1 MTAETSDPELITAY
15 IEGSETAFRALVARH
30 INLVYATAL
39 RQVGDPGLAEEI
51 SQNVFVVLARKA
63 PQLRGAQTLAGWLHR
78 TTILEAKARIR
89 AELRR
94 RRRDQTAAEL
104 ATIQNEGAPA
114 LDALVPL
121 LDEGLLKLRESERLA
136 LVLRFLEDRSLREVG
151 VAMGVDEDAARKRV
165 SRALERLTDFFKSR
179 GFVIAGGAAVVL
191 TASAKAAAP
200 ASLTFLVG
208 NAGLTAGIVTGGF
221 KGLLLQGLSLS
232 KTQTAILC
240 ALVAAAPLTF
250 QWHARAQVNRER
262 ADLEAQLAEARK
274 SASDLEQEARNRRG
288 SALRIQNEAFNLRTR
303 LATVNAQLAGRAPH
317 PIYHWDDNSPVMR
330 IPKQGLSF
338 MPIATVSRLGE
349 LTDGIKEILQLT
361 ALENAQV
368 QAALNQFVADYYA
381 AQAKQMRVVDPDED
395 ELNGRAREEVRVFEF
410 TALGPKY
417 GELRQQLFSTLES
430 VLGADRFQ
438 ILRKRLSDWMAVDDR
453 NLGMSSSMEIVNMDR
468 REAFYRPDPGTGIVR
483 WRFSSKRG
491 MVTMND
497 FFRDTD
503 IPTTLRPYL
512 QDWITLAQTKP
523 ATAEKGNP

>member
-1 MTAETSDPELITAY
+1 MTAEPSDPELVTAY
-15 IEGSETAFRALVARH
+15 VQGSEIAFRALVARH
-30 INLVYATAL
+30 LNLVYATAL
-39 RQVGDPGLAEEI
+39 RQVGDSGLAEEI

-63 PQLRGAQTLAGWLHR
+63 PRLAGTQTLAGWLHR

-94 RRRDQTAAEL
+94 KRRDQTAAEL
-104 ATIQNEGAPA
+104 AAIGNEGAPA
-114 LDALVPL
+114 LEALVPL

-179 GFVIAGGAAVVL
+179 GFVVGGGAATVL
-191 TASAKAAAP
+191 TTSAKAVAP
-200 ASLTFLVG
+200 ASLTGLAG
-208 NAGLTAGIVTGGF
+208 NAGLAAGIAGGGF

-240 ALVAAAPLTF
+240 ALVAAAPLAF
-250 QWHARAQVNRER
+250 QWRARAQINRER
-262 ADLEAQLAEARK
+262 AELSAPLATARQ
-274 SASDLEQEARNRRG
+274 SISDLEQEPRNRRD

-303 LATVNAQLAGRAPH
+303 AATVNAQLAGRAPR
-317 PIYHWDDNSPVMR
+317 PVYHWDDNSPVMR

-338 MPIATVSRLGE
+338 MPIAAVSRLGE

-381 AQAKQMRVVDPDED
+381 AQAKQMRVVDPHED
-395 ELNGRAREEVRVFEF
+395 ELNGHLPEEVRVFEF
-410 TALGPKY
+410 TELGPRF
-417 GELRQQLFSTLES
+417 GELRQQLFSTLEN
-430 VLGADRFQ
+430 VLGTDRFQ
-438 ILRKRLSDWMAVDDR
+438 ILRHHLSDWMAVDDR

-468 REAFYRPDPGTGIVR
+468 RETFYRPDPGTGIVR
-483 WRFSSKRG
+483 WRFSIEG

-497 FFRDTD
+497 FFRDSD

-512 QDWITLAQTKP
+512 QDWIALAQSKP
-523 ATAEKGNP
+523 AAVEKGNP

>member
-15 IEGSETAFRALVARH
+15 VQGSETAFRALVARH
-30 INLVYATAL
+30 VNLVYATAL
-39 RQVGDPGLAEEI
+39 RQVGDSGLAEEI

-63 PQLRGAQTLAGWLHR
+63 PRLTGTQTLAGWLHR

-94 RRRDQTAAEL
+94 KRRDQTAAEL
-104 ATIQNEGAPA
+104 AAIESEGAPA

-136 LVLRFLEDRSLREVG
+136 LVLRFLEERSLREVG

-179 GFVIAGGAAVVL
+179 GFVIGGGAATVL

-200 ASLTFLVG
+200 TSLAGLAG
-208 NAGLTAGIVTGGF
+208 NAGLAVGIASGGF
-221 KGLLLQGLSLS
+221 KGLILQGLSLT
-232 KTQTAILC
+232 KTQTAFLC

-250 QWHARAQVNRER
+250 QWRARAQVNHER
-262 ADLEAQLAEARK
+262 ADLSAQMAAARK
-274 SASDLEQEARNRRG
+274 SVSDLEQEARNRRG

-303 LATVNAQLAGRAPH
+303 AATVNAQLAGRAPH
-317 PIYHWDDNSPVMR
+317 PIYHWDDNSLVMR
-330 IPKQGLSF
+330 IPKQGLPY
-338 MPIATVSRLGE
+338 MPVAAVSRLGG

-361 ALENAQV
+361 ASESAQV
-368 QAALNQFVADYYA
+368 QSALNQFVADYFA
-381 AQAKQMRVVDPDED
+381 AQAKQMRVVDPEEN
-395 ELNGRAREEVRVFEF
+395 ELNGRVPEEVRVFEF
-410 TALGPKY
+410 TALGPKF

-430 VLGADRFQ
+430 VLGKDRFQ
-438 ILRKRLSDWMAVDDR
+438 ILRSKLSDWMPVDDR
-453 NLGMSSSMEIVNMDR
+453 NLGMSSSMAMVNLDH
-468 REAFYRPDPGTGIVR
+468 RECFYQPNPGTGIVR
-483 WRFSSKRG
+483 WRFSSKQG
-491 MVTMND
+491 MTTMSD
-497 FFRDTD
+497 FFRATE

-523 ATAEKGNP
+523 ATAEQGNP